1 MGSRTA
7 RGPVLPHSGCAF
19 EGRGKET
26 DSDVSRARYPGCPGT
41 TAGLKVKTAPCR
53 GGERAGPVLRTCPAR
68 PPCVGTSLPCLRSRP
83 AEQRPRPPGACG
95 VGLWTPFRPHL
106 EADLARCGRA
116 LAFAAQVVPRVTAPA
131 LSPPSGKDTPVRRG
145 ATGLPACTPAA
156 GLAGRSP
163 LGVSVVIKEVS
174 RGGHG
179 ARSRDRDPRGEPV
192 PGVYRQGR
200 RRSWKGGE
208 APGLAER
215 ADVTDLESVRTWWG
229 LGKSRPGAGELH
241 TPALN
246 SLPRSAVSPSAATQ
260 TIPQP
265 GLF

>member
-26 DSDVSRARYPGCPGT
+26 DSDVSRARYPGCPET

-131 LSPPSGKDTPVRRG
+131 LSPPSGKNTPVRRG

-174 RGGHG
+174 RGDHG
-179 ARSRDRDPRGEPV
+179 ARSRD
-192 PGVYRQGR
+192 
-200 RRSWKGGE
+200 
-208 APGLAER
+208 
-215 ADVTDLESVRTWWG
+215 
-229 LGKSRPGAGELH
+229 
-241 TPALN
+241 
-246 SLPRSAVSPSAATQ
+246 
-260 TIPQP
+260 
-265 GLF
+265 